1 MEVFFVSTEG
11 TKKENKFY
19 DYPDRPV
26 PKEHRRSAFG
36 ISMVIAGLA
45 VAMSTLYTGALLAEL
60 LSYKDAVLSI
70 IIGCTILAILAGLNG
85 GIGAEKG
92 VSLSILARYPFG
104 REGSKIIGLIL
115 AVSMLGWFSYQC
127 GYFGETMSLLAPNAR
142 WASPKVAAFWG
153 GLLMMSTA
161 IIGFKGMEILSIIA
175 SPALL
180 ILSIYAAITAFN
192 KVGYDAIINAIPK
205 NPQSLGVG
213 ITVVIG
219 GWIGGSIVQPDVS
232 RFAKDR
238 KDNWIASI
246 VAMIIFAVANWS
258 GLIIAKATQ
267 TTTVMEGLVALGL
280 GAISLLIVIL
290 GQWTS
295 NDNNLYTAALGLIN
309 IKPMSKPKVVI
320 VTGIIMTIVGTLGIQ
335 KYFVNFLE
343 MLGTFL
349 PPIGAI
355 LITDYYILNN
365 KDDYIFSEDARY
377 KSWNMFAIISMILG
391 GVLSYLIDAGIPAIN
406 SLLISGISYYI
417 LMKCFDSNS
426 KSSYAN

>member
-26 PKEHRRSAFG
+26 PKEHRRSAFNTSIVTTG
-36 ISMVIAGLA
+36 MA
-45 VAMSTLYTGALLAEL
+45 VAMSTLYTGALLAQL
-60 LSYKDAVLSI
+60 LTYKDAMISI
-70 IIGCTILAILAGLNG
+70 VIGCCILAVLAGLTG
-85 GIGAEKG
+85 SIGADKG

-127 GYFGETMSLLAPNAR
+127 GYFGETMSLLVPNAR

-180 ILSIYAAITAFN
+180 IMSVYAAITAFN
-192 KVGYDAIINAIPK
+192 KVGYEAILNAIPN

-213 ITVVIG
+213 ITIVIG
-219 GWIGGSIVQPDVS
+219 GWITGATLQPDIS
-232 RFAKDR
+232 RYAKD
-238 KDNWIASI
+238 KDNNWAAVII
-246 VAMIIFAVANWS
+246 AMIVFAIANW
-258 GLIIAKATQ
+258 GGVVIAKATQ
-267 TTTVMEGLVALGL
+267 TTTVMEGLMALGL
-280 GAISLLIVIL
+280 GAIALLIVIL

-295 NDNNLYTAALGLIN
+295 NDNNLYSAALGIIN
-309 IKPMSKPKVVI
+309 IKSISKPKIVA

-355 LITDYYILNN
+355 LTTDYYILNN
-365 KDDYIFSEDARY
+365 KDDYIFSEDVRY
-377 KSWNMFAIISMILG
+377 KSWNILAIISMILG
-391 GVLSYLIDAGIPAIN
+391 GVLSYLIKVGIPSIN
-406 SLLISGISYYI
+406 SLLISGLSYYI
-417 LMKCFDSNS
+417 LMKCFDSSS
-426 KSSYAN
+426 KSSYTN